1 MKAVAEKPEFG
12 GVYKVIRF
20 DNDYGASL
28 ICHAGSYGGNKG
40 LWELALIEFEEGDE
54 DMENFK
60 LIHDDNNVLG
70 GDGDIVGWLN
80 EKEVITLLH
89 KIEQMEKPIKQIVKT
104 IVKQIKEEQK

>member
-12 GVYKVIRF
+12 GVHKVVRF
-20 DNDYGASL
+20 DNDYGAS
-28 ICHAGSYGGNKG
+28 IIRNDGSYGNERG

-54 DMENFK
+54 NMENFK

-80 EKEVITLLH
+80 EKEVLTLLQ
-89 KIEQMEKPIKQIVKT
+89 KIEQMEKPIKQIVGT
-104 IVKQIKEEQK
+104 IINKIKEEQK